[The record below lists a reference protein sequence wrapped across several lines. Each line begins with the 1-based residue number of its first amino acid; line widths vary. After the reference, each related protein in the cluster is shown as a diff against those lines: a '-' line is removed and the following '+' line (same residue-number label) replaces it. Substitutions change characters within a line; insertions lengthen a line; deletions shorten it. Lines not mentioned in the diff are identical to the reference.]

1 MNNLKKIIILLVLLS
16 ANYIIAQNDIE
27 KVRSTEITKDE
38 IYEHVKYLASDKL
51 EGRFPGTVGG
61 TLAMDYI
68 SKEFKTYGLTPFG
81 DSSYIQPVEMI
92 TDLQLGKDNSL
103 ELIKDGE
110 SVDLKVNKDWIPLG
124 FTSNGKLSGELVFLG
139 YGISAPDLNYDDY
152 KDIDVSGKI
161 VVIITSSPTST
172 STNNIFSQYESLYKK
187 LSKARD
193 SKAAGIIVI
202 SGLETEDLLPKLT
215 YSLARQSSG
224 IPIIKMKRDYI
235 EKILSDLK
243 KDFKKIQNGIND
255 KQRPNS
261 FALGKWSVKA
271 NINVEQVKARTGNV
285 IGYIEGNDPN
295 LKSEVI
301 VIGAHYDHLGWGG
314 ENSLYEGNDKKI
326 HHGADDNASGT
337 TGVLEIAQKLSSNK
351 DLLKRSVLL
360 ICFTGEEEGLIG
372 SSYFTNSS
380 IFSKLNIVTMINMDM
395 IGRMESDKLIING
408 TGTSSNW
415 VKELDEI
422 NKKYSFTMS
431 YIPDGY
437 GPSDQSSFYSKNIPV
452 LFFFTGLHPDY
463 HRPSDTYD
471 KINSEGEEKVAKFVY
486 DLTLSIGTSDKKP
499 EFTKV
504 SESNE
509 KKQETGPLKVYVGT
523 IPDFSSN
530 EEGYKISG
538 VKEGSPADKA
548 GMLAGDLM
556 IKFGNKEIKNIYD
569 YTAALGEHKPGDE
582 VEVVVKRNN
591 ETLTVKVV
599 LGKK

>member
-1 MNNLKKIIILLVLLS
+1 MNNLKKIIILLVLFA

-38 IYEHVKYLASDKL
+38 IYEHIKYLASDKL

-92 TDLQLGKDNSL
+92 TDLQLGKDNTL

-110 SVDLKVNKDWIPLG
+110 SIDLKVSKDWIPLG

-139 YGISAPDLNYDDY
+139 YGISAQDLNYDDY
-152 KDIDVSGKI
+152 KDINVSGKI

-172 STNNIFSQYESLYKK
+172 STNNTFSQYESLYKK

-255 KQRPNS
+255 KQKPNS
-261 FALGKWSVKA
+261 FALGKWFVKA

-285 IGYIEGNDPN
+285 IGYIEGNDPI
-295 LKSEVI
+295 LKNEVI
-301 VIGAHYDHLGWGG
+301 IIGAHYDHLGWGG
-314 ENSLYEGNDKKI
+314 ENSLYEGKDKKI
-326 HHGADDNASGT
+326 HYGADDNASGT
-337 TGVLEIAQKLSSNK
+337 TGVLEIAQKLSANK

-380 IFSKLNIVTMINMDM
+380 IFSKLNVVTMINMDM
-395 IGRMESDKLIING
+395 IGRIENDKLIING

-415 VKELDEI
+415 VKELDEV

-471 KINSEGEEKVAKFVY
+471 KINSEGEEKVLKYVY
-486 DLTLSIGTSDKKP
+486 DMTIDISNSDKKP

-582 VEVVVKRNN
+582 VEVVVKRKD

>member
-1 MNNLKKIIILLVLLS
+1 MNNLKKIIILLVLFS
-16 ANYIIAQNDIE
+16 ANFIFAQNDIE

-38 IYEHVKYLASDKL
+38 IYEHIKYLASDKL

-103 ELIKDGE
+103 ELTKDGK

-172 STNNIFSQYESLYKK
+172 ATNNTFSQYESLYKK

-224 IPIIKMKRDYI
+224 IPIIKMKRNYI
-235 EKILSDLK
+235 EKIFSDLK
-243 KDFKKIQNGIND
+243 MDFKKIQNGIND
-255 KQRPNS
+255 KQKPNS
-261 FALGKWSVKA
+261 FVLGKWSIKA

-285 IGYIEGNDPN
+285 IGYIEGNDPIFKN
-295 LKSEVI
+295 EVI

-314 ENSLYEGNDKKI
+314 ENSLYEGKDKKI

-337 TGVLEIAQKLSSNK
+337 SGVLEIAQKLSANK
-351 DLLKRSVLL
+351 DSLRRSVLL

-380 IFSKLNIVTMINMDM
+380 IFNKLKIVTMINMDM

-415 VKELDEI
+415 VKELDEV
-422 NKKYSFTMS
+422 NKEYSFTMS

-452 LFFFTGLHPDY
+452 LFFFTGLHTDY
-463 HRPSDTYD
+463 HKPSDTYD
-471 KINSEGEEKVAKFVY
+471 KINSEGEEKVVKFVY
-486 DLTLSIGTSDKKP
+486 DLTFDLNTANRLID
-499 EFTKV
+499 FTRV
-504 SESNE
+504 VENTE
-509 KKQETGPLKVYVGT
+509 KKQETGPVKVYVGT

-548 GMLAGDLM
+548 GMIAGDLM

-591 ETLTVKVV
+591 ETLTVKVI